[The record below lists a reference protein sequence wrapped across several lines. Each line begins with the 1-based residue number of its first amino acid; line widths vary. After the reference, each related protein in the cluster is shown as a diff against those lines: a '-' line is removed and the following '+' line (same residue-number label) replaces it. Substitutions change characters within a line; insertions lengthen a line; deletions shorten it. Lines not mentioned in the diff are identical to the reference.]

1 MIAMKTVSLTAL
13 ALAICLLT
21 GGPGLAD
28 PSAPF
33 KELPGRWVGQ
43 GRLGLQGGTVEIV
56 KCRAT
61 YFTSDDGSELKQ
73 NVRCASKSGKIEVK
87 SLITY
92 AEGEVSGTW
101 NELVYNLGG
110 ELSGDVTSSRGFR
123 ITVRGSGLT
132 ANMEVAVAKSRQII
146 EIQFFDS
153 TLIGLSLVLQKG

>member
-1 MIAMKTVSLTAL
+1 MKIVSLTAL
-13 ALAICLLT
+13 ALASCLPMS
-21 GGPGLAD
+21 GPGLAD

-92 AEGEVSGTW
+92 VDGILSGTW
-101 NELVYNLGG
+101 NELIYNLGG
-110 ELSGDVTSSRGFR
+110 ELSGDITPRGFR
-123 ITVRGSGLT
+123 IAVRGSDLT

-153 TLIGLSLVLQKG
+153 TLLGLSLLLQKG

>member
-1 MIAMKTVSLTAL
+1 MKLFSLAVLLL
-13 ALAICLLT
+13 ASCLFL

-28 PSAPF
+28 PISPF
-33 KELPGRWVGQ
+33 KDLPGRWVGQ
-43 GRLGLQGGTVEIV
+43 GRLGLQSGKIETV

-61 YFTSDDGSELKQ
+61 YFVSEDGSQLKQ

-92 AEGEVSGTW
+92 SEGELSGTW

-110 ELSGDVTSSRGFR
+110 ELSGTVTERGFR
-123 ITVRGSGLT
+123 ISVRGSGLT
-132 ANMEVAVAKSRQII
+132 ANMEVALAKSRQIV

-153 TLIGLSLVLQKG
+153 TLIGLSLMLQKG

>member
-1 MIAMKTVSLTAL
+1 MKTVSLTAL
-13 ALAICLLT
+13 ALAICLMT
-21 GGPGLAD
+21 GGLGLAD

-43 GRLGLQGGTVEIV
+43 GRLGLQDGKVEIV

-92 AEGEVSGTW
+92 SEGELSGTW

-110 ELSGDVTSSRGFR
+110 ELSGNVTRRGFR
-123 ITVRGSGLT
+123 IAVRGSGLT